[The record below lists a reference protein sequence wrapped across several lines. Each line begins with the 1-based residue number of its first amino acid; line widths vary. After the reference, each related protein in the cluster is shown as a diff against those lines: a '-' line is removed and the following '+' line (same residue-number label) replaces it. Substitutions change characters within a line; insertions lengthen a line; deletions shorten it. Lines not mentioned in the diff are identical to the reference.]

1 KSFPCFGAIVCG
13 TYPTNE
19 MTTFLPEGTCKA
31 NLPSKSVMV
40 PFVNDKENIMRE
52 IMKRTVAAVMAVLIA
67 CAAAGCSSTGNSSSG
82 SSSAGE
88 TTTTTAPVVEDMGN
102 IDLSDVT
109 TEYDVPED
117 FSYESEAEKG
127 TLSGGAA
134 VLDKNFLGKFSGDG
148 FVSVGSSG
156 DMVEFEIDFPA
167 KGSYNITL
175 TMAADGEG
183 QSNLIT
189 VDGAALTNFT
199 STTTEFGDTMAENVL
214 IDEGTH
220 KVGIKGDNGHIY
232 IDKIKITPAPAIDL
246 SQYEVSNQLSNPN
259 ASDEAKRLYNFLTD
273 VYGKY
278 TISGQFSGDNEGKD
292 CREFKEI
299 KKHTGK
305 TPAILGLDVSN
316 LSNSALSHGAGGGDM
331 VPLQAMDW
339 YNNENGIVS
348 LCWHWYAPDKNLE
361 KNGGAWWQGFY
372 SEYTDFDLAKALSGE
387 DKEGYDSIIA
397 DLDHMA
403 GVLKEL
409 ADANVPILWR
419 PLHEAAG
426 DPKYPGN
433 AWFWWGSAG
442 KDAYIQL
449 WKLMY
454 DKFTNEYGLNNLI
467 WVWNA
472 QNPDWYPGD
481 EYVDIMG
488 YDCYPAER
496 DSSSQKWYY
505 DLVKSSTST
514 KKIIAMTEN
523 GSMFDPDGAFN
534 DGTRWAWFSTWNGE
548 FCIKDKQL
556 SDQYTT
562 FDEWNKIYNSERVL
576 TLDELPNLKCYPMD
590 TEKYLE
596 EHK

>member
-1 KSFPCFGAIVCG
+1 
-13 TYPTNE
+13 
-19 MTTFLPEGTCKA
+19 
-31 NLPSKSVMV
+31 
-40 PFVNDKENIMRE
+40 MRE

-88 TTTTTAPVVEDMGN
+88 TTTTTAPIVEDMGN
-102 IDLSDVT
+102 LDLSDVT

-134 VLDKNFLGKFSGDG
+134 VLDKNFLGAFSGDG
-148 FVSVGSSG
+148 FVSIGSSG
-156 DMVEFEIDFPA
+156 DMV
-167 KGSYNITL
+167 
-175 TMAADGEG
+175 
-183 QSNLIT
+183 
-189 VDGAALTNFT
+189 
-199 STTTEFGDTMAENVL
+199 
-214 IDEGTH
+214 
-220 KVGIKGDNGHIY
+220 
-232 IDKIKITPAPAIDL
+232 
-246 SQYEVSNQLSNPN
+246 
-259 ASDEAKRLYNFLTD
+259 
-273 VYGKY
+273 
-278 TISGQFSGDNEGKD
+278 
-292 CREFKEI
+292 
-299 KKHTGK
+299 
-305 TPAILGLDVSN
+305 
-316 LSNSALSHGAGGGDM
+316 
-331 VPLQAMDW
+331 PLQDMDW

-348 LCWHWYAPDKNLE
+348 LCWHWYAPEKNLE

-449 WKLMY
+449 WQLMY

-514 KKIIAMTEN
+514 NKIIAMTEN